1 MKMRKSFIIIS
12 LLLIGTT
19 FSANGQEMNQKEKT
33 SYVLGI
39 ILGEKIKESNIDIS
53 LLKSIE
59 EQLNEKIDFKS
70 IKAGVDDNIKGES
83 KLSKEEIETI
93 LTGIAKEKENIEK
106 LMNANRS
113 NGNETENP
121 VSSVAR
127 TLGRLSWD
135 YLFIKN
141 YKKSEQFAREALKL
155 DNTQIWVKTN
165 LAHAMLF
172 QNQFS
177 KAEKIYKELSQIKRS
192 EKVTYKQVL
201 LEDLE
206 ALEKKGVIP
215 EKQKNNVEK
224 IRKMLRE

>member
-1 MKMRKSFIIIS
+1 MRKSVIIIS
-12 LLLIGTT
+12 LFLIGTT

-39 ILGEKIKESNIDIS
+39 ILGEKIKESNIDIN
-53 LLKSIE
+53 LLKSLE

-70 IKAGVDDNIKGES
+70 IRAGIDDNLKGES

-93 LTGIAKEKENIEK
+93 LVELAKEKENIEK
-106 LMNANRS
+106 LMNANQS
-113 NGNETENP
+113 NDNETENP
-121 VSSVAR
+121 VSAVAR
-127 TLGRLSWD
+127 TLGTLSWH
-135 YLFIKN
+135 YLFIKD
-141 YKKSEQFAREALKL
+141 YKKSEQSAREALKL
-155 DNTQIWVKTN
+155 DNTQTWIKTN
-165 LAHAMLF
+165 LAHALLF

-192 EKVTYKQVL
+192 ENVTYKRVL
-201 LEDLE
+201 LEDLA

-215 EKQKNNVEK
+215 EKQKNNVET